1 MAPHVLTRTRPVR
14 FLSSR
19 RDRGGTERA
28 APTRSHR
35 GLPCAPRWTCGW
47 TMFRLTYLVVVATI
61 FGKTCAL
68 QLGPALRRCCSHSR
82 GATVTAGLFDDF
94 MSNFD
99 GTAEESG
106 SCACC
111 TLTSFG
117 WGNIAYTTGE
127 GKRASAQDLVCWP
140 SYQQS
145 GFWGGF
151 GPGKTSSG
159 NEGHTVVPDDVRGMI
174 GEVDHC
180 VFGLGQQG
188 VLKVQPETVRLLE
201 SNQVAVY
208 QELTPDAA
216 AVYNE
221 LVADGKRVG
230 GLFHS
235 NC

>member
-1 MAPHVLTRTRPVR
+1 
-14 FLSSR
+14 
-19 RDRGGTERA
+19 
-28 APTRSHR
+28 
-35 GLPCAPRWTCGW
+35 
-47 TMFRLTYLVVVATI
+47 
-61 FGKTCAL
+61 
-68 QLGPALRRCCSHSR
+68 
-82 GATVTAGLFDDF
+82 
-94 MSNFD
+94 
-99 GTAEESG
+99 
-106 SCACC
+106 
-111 TLTSFG
+111 
-117 WGNIAYTTGE
+117 
-127 GKRASAQDLVCWP
+127 
-140 SYQQS
+140 
-145 GFWGGF
+145 
-151 GPGKTSSG
+151 
-159 NEGHTVVPDDVRGMI
+159 MI

>member
-1 MAPHVLTRTRPVR
+1 
-14 FLSSR
+14 
-19 RDRGGTERA
+19 
-28 APTRSHR
+28 
-35 GLPCAPRWTCGW
+35 
-47 TMFRLTYLVVVATI
+47 MFRLTYLVVVATI

-159 NEGHTVVPDDVRGMI
+159 NDGHTVVPDDVRGMI